1 MIFTFKYVILVE
13 VAGFGSQGNSMLFD
27 NSLRGSKYK
36 SENENFDYKKILL
49 EQRKINKDFI
59 NRIKLLTIE
68 ELLYLK
74 LDSLSSSLKGKVFG
88 FPVYKFMSDIC
99 REAMV
104 IYSLSST
111 KNKRD
116 ACLILGVK
124 MQHLN
129 NMIKK
134 YNINIKDMKSAKQQ
148 KDD

>member
-1 MIFTFKYVILVE
+1 
-13 VAGFGSQGNSMLFD
+13 MLFD

-36 SENENFDYKKILL
+36 SQNENFNYKKVLL
-49 EQRKINKDFI
+49 EQKKINKDFI

-74 LDSLSSSLKGKVFG
+74 LDSLSTSLKGKVFG
-88 FPVYKFMSDIC
+88 FPIYKFMSDIC

-104 IYSLSST
+104 IYALSST

-116 ACLILGVK
+116 ACLVLG
-124 MQHLN
+124 MDMMHLN

-134 YNINIKDMKSAKQQ
+134 YNINIKDIKNVK
-148 KDD
+148 

>member
-1 MIFTFKYVILVE
+1 
-13 VAGFGSQGNSMLFD
+13 MLFD

-36 SENENFDYKKILL
+36 SQNENFNYKKVLL
-49 EQRKINKDFI
+49 EQKKINKDFI

-74 LDSLSSSLKGKVFG
+74 LDSLSTSLKGKVFG
-88 FPVYKFMSDIC
+88 FPIYKFMSDIC

-104 IYSLSST
+104 IYALSST

-116 ACLILGVK
+116 ACLVLG
-124 MQHLN
+124 MDMMHLN

-134 YNINIKDMKSAKQQ
+134 YNINIKDIKNVKW
-148 KDD
+148 

>member
-1 MIFTFKYVILVE
+1 
-13 VAGFGSQGNSMLFD
+13 MLFN
-27 NSLRGSKYK
+27 NSLRDSKYK
-36 SENENFDYKKILL
+36 SENENFDYKKKLL
-49 EQRKINKDFI
+49 KESKINKDFI

-74 LDSLSSSLKGKVFG
+74 LDSMSSSLRGKLFG
-88 FPVYKFMSDIC
+88 LPIYKFMSDIC
-99 REAMV
+99 REATV
-104 IYSLSST
+104 LYALSST

-134 YNINIKDMKSAKQQ
+134 YKINIKDIKK
-148 KDD
+148 

>member
-1 MIFTFKYVILVE
+1 L
-13 VAGFGSQGNSMLFD
+13 GSAARNSMLFD

-36 SENENFDYKKILL
+36 SQNENFNYKKVLL
-49 EQRKINKDFI
+49 EQKKINKDFI

-74 LDSLSSSLKGKVFG
+74 LDSLSTSLKGKVFG
-88 FPVYKFMSDIC
+88 FPIYKFMSDIC

-104 IYSLSST
+104 IYALSST

-116 ACLILGVK
+116 ACLVLG
-124 MQHLN
+124 MDMMHLN

-134 YNINIKDMKSAKQQ
+134 YNINIKDIKNVK
-148 KDD
+148 

>member
-1 MIFTFKYVILVE
+1 
-13 VAGFGSQGNSMLFD
+13 MLFD

-36 SENENFDYKKILL
+36 SQNENFNYKKVLL
-49 EQRKINKDFI
+49 EQKKINKDFI

-74 LDSLSSSLKGKVFG
+74 LDSLSTSLKGKVFG
-88 FPVYKFMSDIC
+88 FPIYKLMSDIC

-104 IYSLSST
+104 IYALSST

-116 ACLILGVK
+116 ACLVLG
-124 MQHLN
+124 MDMMHLN

-134 YNINIKDMKSAKQQ
+134 YNINIKDIKNVK
-148 KDD
+148 